1 MDDGSEM
8 SGERLVFGVIMAGG
22 RGTRFWPAST
32 SGMPKQFLELFGG
45 ASMLQ
50 LAASRMEAVCP
61 RDRII
66 VVTGSRYEDLVR
78 GQLPWILPGNLM
90 LEPSGRN
97 TAPCIGWAATILRE
111 RGFGDGIMAVVASD
125 HRIEPVSG
133 FAETMESAVGTAA
146 DGWLVTIGV
155 KPDRPA
161 TGYGYI
167 EAGEA
172 IGNGAV
178 RVVRF
183 VEKPDAATAASYAGS
198 GRFYWN
204 SGMFVWRTDRIL
216 EEISTHLP
224 GLYSGLERLGGTTSP
239 PSGLYS
245 ALESVSVD
253 YGVMEKADRVAMV
266 PAGFEWDD
274 VGDWPGSRR
283 ARVGRGEVMSV
294 GSRDCTVWSE
304 DGRLTVLLGVEGIS
318 VVQTDRVT
326 LVMDD
331 SMSQDLRDVVRRL
344 EEERPDLV

>member
-1 MDDGSEM
+1 MEDGSQM
-8 SGERLVFGVIMAGG
+8 SGEYRVFGVIMAGG

-32 SGMPKQFLELFGG
+32 AEVPKQFLELFGG

-66 VVTGSRYEDLVR
+66 VVTGGRYADLVR
-78 GQLPWILPGNLM
+78 GQVPWVLPGNLL

-97 TAPCIGWAATILRE
+97 TAPCIGWAAAVLRE
-111 RGFGDGIMAVVASD
+111 RGYDDGIMAVVASD

-133 FAETMESAVGTAA
+133 FAATMESAVRTAA

-155 KPDRPA
+155 RPDRPA

-178 RVVRF
+178 KVGRF
-183 VEKPDAATAASYAGS
+183 VEKPDAVTAASYAGS

-216 EEISTHLP
+216 EEISVHLPSLYAGLEGLGGAAAPPP
-224 GLYSGLERLGGTTSP
+224 GLYAS
-239 PSGLYS
+239 
-245 ALESVSVD
+245 LESVSID

-283 ARVGRGEVMSV
+283 ARVGRGEVLSV
-294 GSRDCTVWSE
+294 GSHDCTVWSD

-331 SMSQDLRDVVRRL
+331 GMSQDLRDVVRRL
-344 EEERPDLV
+344 AEERPDLV